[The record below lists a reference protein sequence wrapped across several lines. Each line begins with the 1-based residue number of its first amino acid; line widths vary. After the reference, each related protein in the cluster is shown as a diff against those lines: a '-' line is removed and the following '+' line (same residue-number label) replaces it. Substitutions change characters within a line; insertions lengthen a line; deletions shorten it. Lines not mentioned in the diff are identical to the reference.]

1 MKCLFEKSITVAMLC
16 IVLVA
21 VSGCENPK
29 GAGFNEALSLTAF
42 QPENEPQRLAHEA
55 QKALVAGDADGALSH
70 LNQALAQDTTNS
82 GLNLL
87 AGMAYHL
94 QAVKGDETRFDLAR
108 EGYKLAIK
116 FDPSNW
122 VAQYQLGLLHMD
134 QRNYVPA
141 QGRFAEALLFQ
152 STDTDLLYN
161 MTAASYYA
169 RDPETAVATLS
180 RLETL
185 EPESARVLRAASMVQ
200 AAANNPGA
208 SASGLARLAVVEK
221 NTDRVRLI
229 KARVSDWQQFHAQLA
244 EAPAS
249 TELAQAPEEE
259 QPEGGEIDPEHRMVM
274 VDVTI
279 IRTEEDYTTSSG
291 VNLLNGLQLRFGD
304 SSNAAFSYSRTQET
318 GASPAHK
325 KTLTS
330 LIGIPAIT
338 FSLNI
343 ANANDNRAEV
353 LARPTLTAKNGE
365 ESSFFSGV
373 SLSAAEIPT
382 GGSDSEGFKL
392 EDKEVGV
399 SLKLT
404 PSFLDDGWVQMAV
417 EAERT
422 FLKTPN
428 SSYTGFTSKMEISKT
443 TVNANVA
450 MKFGETLILSGLS
463 EREIENNRDGVPFL
477 QDIPI
482 VQYFFSNKTTQD
494 FTKSVLILITPREPG
509 AIYEDDKA
517 DADGGGTA
525 MDSFKKRF
533 SDWFQPA
540 PSIASAMFHL
550 QGNSL
555 YREFRTGDITMEHWS
570 TRQGVKSRLRDA
582 LGFLYY

>member
-1 MKCLFEKSITVAMLC
+1 MDALKAGN
-16 IVLVA
+16 A
-21 VSGCENPK
+21 K
-29 GAGFNEALSLTAF
+29 GAL
-42 QPENEPQRLAHEA
+42 R
-55 QKALVAGDADGALSH
+55 H
-70 LNQALAQDTTNS
+70 LNQALALDTTNS

-87 AGMAYHL
+87 VGMAYHL
-94 QAVKGDETRFDLAR
+94 QAVRGDESRFDLAR

-122 VAQYQLGLLHMD
+122 IAQYQLGLLHMD
-134 QRNYVPA
+134 QRNYALA
-141 QGRFAEALLFQ
+141 QGRFAEALLFR
-152 STDTDLLYN
+152 STDMDLLYD

-169 RDPETAVATLS
+169 RDPQTAVATLS
-180 RLETL
+180 RLQAL
-185 EPESARVLRAASMVQ
+185 EPESARVLRATPIVH
-200 AAANNPGA
+200 AAVGNPGA
-208 SASGLARLAVVEK
+208 SVSGLKRLAVLEK

-229 KARVSDWQQFHAQLA
+229 RARVSDWQQFHAELA
-244 EAPAS
+244 EAPS
-249 TELAQAPEEE
+249 NVELAQADEPPTEE
-259 QPEGGEIDPEHRMVM
+259 EIDPANKMVM

-304 SSNAAFSYSRTQET
+304 DSTSALSYKRVQET
-318 GASPAHK
+318 GASPSNK

-373 SLSAAEIPT
+373 TLSAAEIPT
-382 GGSDSEGFKL
+382 GGSDGSGFKV
-392 EDKEVGV
+392 EDKEIGV

-404 PSFLDDGWVQMAV
+404 PSFLEKGQVQMAV

-428 SSYTGFTSKMEISKT
+428 EAYTGFTSKLEISKT
-443 TVNANVA
+443 MVQANVV

-463 EREIENNRDGVPFL
+463 EREVENNRDGVPFL
-477 QDIPI
+477 QDIPL

-494 FTKSVLILITPREPG
+494 YTKSALILITPREPG
-509 AIYEDDKA
+509 EIYEGDSA
-517 DADGGGTA
+517 DAGGGGAA
-525 MDSFKKRF
+525 MASFKKRF
-533 SDWFQPA
+533 SDWFKPR
-540 PSIASAMFHL
+540 PNIASALFHL
-550 QGNSL
+550 RGNSL
-555 YREFRTGDITMEHWS
+555 YREFRTGDLTMEHWS
-570 TRQGVKSRLRDA
+570 TRQGLEGRLKGA
-582 LGFLYY
+582 LDFLYY